1 MKIQVRIENQIFDVE
16 VGDLNARPITAVID
30 GQTFEIFPE
39 EAAAPAV
46 PAMPAMPAP
55 AAPVKPAPVAEVPCA
70 DPASIAGRT
79 PDKGKVI
86 AAPIPGVIIAISAK
100 VGDEVTFGQE
110 LCVLE
115 AMKMKNAIR
124 ATRPGKIAAILVSVG
139 DHVKHGQALIEYA
152 D

>member
-1 MKIQVRIENQIFDVE
+1 MKIQVRIENQLFDVE

-39 EAAAPAV
+39 DAAAA
-46 PAMPAMPAP
+46 AP
-55 AAPVKPAPVAEVPCA
+55 AAPVVKAPATPAPAAEVPCA

-79 PDKGKVI
+79 PDKSKVI
-86 AAPIPGVIIAISAK
+86 TAPIPGVIIAISAK
-100 VGDEVTFGQE
+100 VGDEVAFGQE

-139 DHVKHGQALIEYA
+139 DHVKHSQALIEYA

>member
-1 MKIQVRIENQIFDVE
+1 MKIQVRIDNQLFDVE

-39 EAAAPAV
+39 ETGAAAPTA
-46 PAMPAMPAP
+46 AASAQPAP
-55 AAPVKPAPVAEVPCA
+55 AADVPCA

-79 PDKGKVI
+79 PDKSKVI
-86 AAPIPGVIIAISAK
+86 PAPIPGVIIAISAK
-100 VGDEVTFGQE
+100 VGDEVVFGQE

-139 DHVKHGQALIEYA
+139 DHVKHSQALIEYA